1 MADAEHIHEN
11 ERDIGKLWGF
21 ARELK
26 AWAEGKVREVEI
38 ILIGVDG
45 TNGLRGN
52 IRALEEKVET
62 QAEKL
67 QKGIEWGERVWEIER
82 KKPGNCLGVEAV
94 KALEARLAAER
105 AATDKLILESRKAR
119 YTMLT
124 GLGVGLLAAASPII
138 LELVK

>member
-1 MADAEHIHEN
+1 MSDTEH

-52 IRALEEKVET
+52 IRKLEETVDV
-62 QAEKL
+62 QAHQL
-67 QKGIEWGERVWEIER
+67 QAGIEWGNRVWEVER
-82 KKPGNCLGVEAV
+82 HKPGGCIGKELVG
-94 KALEARLAAER
+94 KLEARLAAEKTEMT
-105 AATDKLILESRKAR
+105 ALIVETRKAR
-119 YTMLT
+119 YAMLT
-124 GLGVGLLAAASPII
+124 GLGVGLIAAASPII

>member
-1 MADAEHIHEN
+1 MADAEHIHEQ

-52 IRALEEKVET
+52 IRKLEEDVDIQGHQL
-62 QAEKL
+62 QA
-67 QKGIEWGERVWEIER
+67 GIEWGNRVWEIER
-82 KKPGNCLGVEAV
+82 KKPGGCLGIEAV
-94 KALEARLAAER
+94 EKLEARLAAEH

-124 GLGVGLLAAASPII
+124 GLGVGLLAAASPIV